1 MSWSTVSKASLNIP
15 QDSNHWFMFVM
26 FIINT
31 FMNFLGEDTKS
42 LLKTFM
48 CAGRERH
55 LLSPLQEKSRL
66 SSSHKQLVTWWKL
79 FLWWAWDGQHW
90 ESCCC
95 STRYRCDLF
104 SDVVLFLES
113 LLFKLK
119 RNKQETWYLLDDHIS
134 LYYSAINPVN
144 IMHYLLLIISKYFYI
159 SKYFLFSRCRRCA
172 KFESSPEIKKICKQ
186 AGVGVQVSNS

>member
-1 MSWSTVSKASLNIP
+1 MRRA
-15 QDSNHWFMFVM
+15 
-26 FIINT
+26 
-31 FMNFLGEDTKS
+31 
-42 LLKTFM
+42 
-48 CAGRERH
+48 ERH

-79 FLWWAWDGQHW
+79 FLWWACDGQHW

-144 IMHYLLLIISKYFYI
+144 IMHYLLLIISKY
-159 SKYFLFSRCRRCA
+159 KYFLFSRCRRFATTLHRTKNGWDSVRFPNAASLPSSVTFSCKRRVLRTSYWALSWTTAQLYCA
-172 KFESSPEIKKICKQ
+172 
-186 AGVGVQVSNS
+186 